1 MKKEIK
7 FNLSDLIVFWQNE
20 SKRLA
25 KESRKATSY
34 SRVECGAY
42 AACSEQ
48 CNDFVV
54 DLMKMKKVFD
64 ELS

>member
-1 MKKEIK
+1 MKKGIK

-25 KESRKATSY
+25 KESKISY

-54 DLMKMKKVFD
+54 DLMKMKKLFD
-64 ELS
+64 DLLQ